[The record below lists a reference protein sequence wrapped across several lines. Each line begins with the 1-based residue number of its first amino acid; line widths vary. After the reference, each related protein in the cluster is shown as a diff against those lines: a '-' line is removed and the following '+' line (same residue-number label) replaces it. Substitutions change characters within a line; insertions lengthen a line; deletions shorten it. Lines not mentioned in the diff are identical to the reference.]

1 MDKINLKRSD
11 KYVALSNLSI
21 YYTWKNIKK
30 SYKNNKFKIS
40 ALIWTEEFELLH
52 GSYSVSDIQDYF
64 ENILKKHESV
74 VDNPSEKR
82 YINKIENRIIF
93 KIKRGYYLELLAPET
108 MKLFGSLKSKIAK
121 DKIADDVSY
130 LEITK

>member
-1 MDKINLKRSD
+1 MLFYQTLAFTI
-11 KYVALSNLSI
+11 
-21 YYTWKNIKK
+21 WKNIKK
-30 SYKNNKFKIS
+30 LYKNNTFKIS
-40 ALIWTEEFELLH
+40 SLIWNEEFELLH
-52 GSYSVSDIQDYF
+52 GLYSVSDIQDSF
-64 ENILKKHESV
+64 ENILKKHERV

-93 KIKRGYYLELLAPET
+93 KIKRGHYLELLTPEP

-130 LEITK
+130 LEITR

>member
-1 MDKINLKRSD
+1 ME
-11 KYVALSNLSI
+11 KY
-21 YYTWKNIKK
+21 KK
-30 SYKNNKFKIS
+30 VIQNNKFKIS
-40 ALIWTEEFELLH
+40 ALIWSEEFELLH